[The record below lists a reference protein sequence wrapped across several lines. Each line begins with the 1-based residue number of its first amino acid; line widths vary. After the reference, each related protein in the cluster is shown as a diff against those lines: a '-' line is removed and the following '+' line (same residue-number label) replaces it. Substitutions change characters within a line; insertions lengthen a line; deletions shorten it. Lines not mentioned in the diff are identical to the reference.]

1 MPNELT
7 AGGLES
13 GLVVTASLMLAGAVV
28 ASGIVATES
37 AGVLGFY
44 AGSVPPATPE
54 ALYTVLFLSGGKTL
68 AQGLLD
74 WTGAAERVLAS
85 QASVSAIPTTPLLAG
100 GYTAPNNTGISTLL
114 SRVTAAVPL
123 ASDWTPARAG
133 KIDNLDATVSSR
145 NATAP
150 DNTGVA
156 TLLSRVT
163 AAVPLASDWTPSR
176 AAKIDNLDATVS
188 SRNATAPDNVGILA
202 AIAGISGGG
211 GATAAVVADTV
222 LAAQAGNGTVRQA
235 LAKINVTPAN
245 VPVVVIPGAP
255 AAAAVC
261 RVYGYLRTV
270 DNKPAANVAVQFD
283 LVAAAPIKSTALVSG
298 RRITA
303 RTNAQGQLTNEDGS
317 TAYVDLVRYSSLT
330 PAGSYYTVSC
340 RPAMLNDARLTLDSD
355 LFDIATI
362 VTG

>member
-44 AGSVPPATPE
+44 SGSVPPATPE

-133 KIDNLDATVSSR
+133 
-145 NATAP
+145 
-150 DNTGVA
+150 
-156 TLLSRVT
+156 
-163 AAVPLASDWTPSR
+163 
-176 AAKIDNLDATVS
+176 KIDNLDATVS

-283 LVAAAPIKSTALVSG
+283 LVAAAPIKSTGLVIG